1 MNRKMITA
9 LGAFTS
15 YGIVEYFALQGT
27 FNVYLGISLIASV
40 SVIALITLEWSK
52 I

>member
-15 YGIVEYFALQGT
+15 YGIVAIQDT
-27 FNVYLGISLIASV
+27 FDVFLGISLIASV
-40 SVIALITLEWSK
+40 SAIALITLEWSK